1 MRMALQFASFY
12 MGESLFGIDVL
23 LVREINKNLE
33 ITPVDP
39 APQQVRGLLNLRGQI
54 VTVLDL
60 GTTLGLGPR
69 EITDSTCC
77 IVLKTNAELAHY
89 RQQGFTLENTTK
101 DLVGLLVD
109 KIGDMVSVETRD
121 IEPPPANVSGV
132 DGKFL
137 AGVLKLEQELLV
149 TLRLQEV
156 LALQQ

>member
-1 MRMALQFASFY
+1 MALQFASFY

-33 ITPVDP
+33 ITPIDP

-69 EITDSTCC
+69 TITDATCC
-77 IVLKTNAELAHY
+77 IVLKTNAELTHY
-89 RQQGFTLENTTK
+89 RQQGFALESTTK
-101 DLVGLLVD
+101 DQVGLLVD
-109 KIGDMVSVETRD
+109 KIGDMVAVEARD

-132 DGKFL
+132 EGKFL
-137 AGVLKLEQELLV
+137 SGVLKLEQELLV